1 MCALPVQ
8 RCSDLSVCAHMHCMQ
23 KSGSTCMI
31 MSMDG
36 LFGLPR
42 KKSAGSS
49 FRDAIHGH
57 LFFGEQIVVDEY
69 VASAFVKHMKEPKVC
84 TCILTCAKYRVLNL

>member
-1 MCALPVQ
+1 
-8 RCSDLSVCAHMHCMQ
+8 
-23 KSGSTCMI
+23 

-57 LFFGEQIVVDEY
+57 LFFGEQAVVDEY
-69 VASAFVKHMKEPKVC
+69 VASACEAREG
-84 TCILTCAKYRVLNL
+84 AKGLYM